1 MAPMLGITREAVR
14 AVRELT
20 EPESVDGLRIHAGS
34 QRFSRVVQIEVAEAP
49 GVEDTVLEV
58 EGARIYLD
66 GETLRVLDD
75 KVLDADLT
83 GDEPHF
89 AVLQQAEGAPIS
101 AP

>member
-1 MAPMLGITREAVR
+1 MLAITREAVR

-20 EPESVDGLRIHAGS
+20 EPESADGLRIYVGS
-34 QRFSRVVQIEVAEAP
+34 SRFARANAPTILIEVAEAP

-58 EGARIYLD
+58 EGARLYLD
-66 GETLRVLDD
+66 SETLRILDD

-89 AVLQQAEGAPIS
+89 AILQQAEHAHV
-101 AP
+101 

>member
-1 MAPMLGITREAVR
+1 MLGITREAVT

-20 EPESVDGLRIHAGS
+20 EPESADGVRIHASSG
-34 QRFSRVVQIEVAEAP
+34 RFARPHDEEIQIEVAEAP
-49 GVEDTVLEV
+49 GVEDTVLEA

-66 GETLRVLDD
+66 EETFRALDD

-89 AVLQQAEGAPIS
+89 EVLRRA
-101 AP
+101 

>member
-1 MAPMLGITREAVR
+1 MVGITREGVR

-20 EPESVDGLRIHAGS
+20 EGESADGVKIYADPS
-34 QRFSRVVQIEVAEAP
+34 SVQIEVAEAP

-58 EGARIYLD
+58 EDVHIFLD
-66 GETLRVLDD
+66 SETMRALDD

-89 AVLQQAEGAPIS
+89 TVHHAR
-101 AP
+101 